1 METGKVS
8 VKVPTSRLGQFFFF
22 FLVEFVSCLV
32 LVAATRAEAQ
42 ANFAWTTGLSL
53 LWESQVFVLW
63 LVMYEDRNA
72 RTWPSG
78 LGMILG
84 STAGADFALWLT
96 LHLFGR

>member
-1 METGKVS
+1 M
-8 VKVPTSRLGQFFFF
+8 
-22 FLVEFVSCLV
+22 
-32 LVAATRAEAQ
+32 
-42 ANFAWTTGLSL
+42 SL